1 MIERFR
7 LWFVGR
13 SLRERRL
20 LLVMFALLALTIVWA
35 GIIRPVTDGLSSARE
50 RHTDA
55 LIRLAETQSRV
66 KELEAIQRQRP
77 APLEAQLDTVIRD
90 RANEAGFAL
99 ATVTPDGPNRVQIT
113 IATARPGP
121 LLGWIAVLESAGI
134 LVDSLSTAD
143 NGDKTVSAQISLK
156 VRGQ

>member
-1 MIERFR
+1 MIDRFR
-7 LWFVGR
+7 LWFAGR
-13 SLRERRL
+13 SLRERRM
-20 LLVMFALLALTIVWA
+20 LLVMFALLALTIAWA

-55 LIRLAETQSRV
+55 LIRLAETQARV
-66 KELEAIQRQRP
+66 KELDAIQRLRP

-99 ATVTPDGPNRVQIT
+99 ASVTPDGPNRVQIT

-121 LLGWIAVLESAGI
+121 LLGWIAALESSGI
-134 LVDSLSTAD
+134 LVDSLSTTD

>member
-1 MIERFR
+1 MTERFR
-7 LWFVGR
+7 LWFAGR
-13 SLRERRL
+13 SLRERRM
-20 LLVMFALLALTIVWA
+20 LLVMVALLALTIVWG

-55 LIRLAETQSRV
+55 LIRLAEAQARV
-66 KELEAIQRQRP
+66 KELEAVQRQRP

-99 ATVTPDGPNRVQIT
+99 ASVTPDGPNRVQIT

-121 LLGWIAVLESAGI
+121 LLGWVAGLESAGI
-134 LVDSLSTAD
+134 LVDSLSTTD
-143 NGDKTVSAQISLK
+143 NGDKTVSAQLSLK

>member
-1 MIERFR
+1 MIERLR
-7 LWFVGR
+7 LWFTGR
-13 SLRERRL
+13 SLREQRM
-20 LLVMFALLALTIVWA
+20 LLVMVALAALTFVWA
-35 GIIRPVTDGLSSARE
+35 GIIWPVTDGLSSARE
-50 RHTDA
+50 RHADA
-55 LIRLAETQSRV
+55 LIRLAETQARM
-66 KELEAIQRQRP
+66 KEVESLQRQRP

-99 ATVTPDGPNRVQIT
+99 ASVTADGPNRVQIT

-121 LLGWIAVLESAGI
+121 LFGWIAGLESAGI

-143 NGDKTVSAQISLK
+143 NGDKTVSAQLSLK

>member
-1 MIERFR
+1 MIDRFR
-7 LWFVGR
+7 LWFAGR
-13 SLRERRL
+13 SLRERRM
-20 LLVMFALLALTIVWA
+20 LLVMFALLALTIAWA

-55 LIRLAETQSRV
+55 LIRLAETQARV
-66 KELEAIQRQRP
+66 KELDAIQRLRP

-99 ATVTPDGPNRVQIT
+99 ASVTPDGPNRVQIT

-121 LLGWIAVLESAGI
+121 LLGWIAGLESSGI
-134 LVDSLSTAD
+134 LVDSLSTTD

>member
-7 LWFVGR
+7 LWFAGR
-13 SLRERRL
+13 SLRERRM

-35 GIIRPVTDGLSSARE
+35 GIVRPVTDGLSSARE

-99 ATVTPDGPNRVQIT
+99 ASVTPDGPNRVQIT
-113 IATARPGP
+113 IATARPGL
-121 LLGWIAVLESAGI
+121 LLGWIAGLESSGI
-134 LVDSLSTAD
+134 LVDSLSTTD
-143 NGDKTVSAQISLK
+143 NGDKTVSAQVSLK

>member
-7 LWFVGR
+7 LWFAGR
-13 SLRERRL
+13 SLRERRM
-20 LLVMFALLALTIVWA
+20 LLVMFALLVLTVIWA

-55 LIRLAETQSRV
+55 LIRLAETRARV

-121 LLGWIAVLESAGI
+121 LLGWIAGLESAGI

-143 NGDKTVSAQISLK
+143 NGDRTVSAQISLK